1 MHVNDW
7 LVQNG
12 YLVLKEGASTGSVSV
27 HGTLADGSV
36 DWATADV
43 DWSQSSAYA
52 VGFNGIILNR
62 VGREPQGIVTKEQA
76 HSLLDEIA
84 RKLMALKDVNGESV
98 FSRVMNSNSVFNG
111 PMTPQAPDLQL
122 GFQRGFGASDECAIG
137 EITGESI
144 LVDNDS
150 RWSGSHLMD
159 PDVVPGTFLLR
170 GNKSITRV
178 PALVDLTATLYS
190 LFQVEPPPGLDGE
203 PVF

>member
-12 YLVLKEGASTGSVSV
+12 YLVLKDGATTGSVSV

-36 DWATADV
+36 DWDSADV
-43 DWSQSSAYA
+43 DWSKSKAYT

-62 VGREPQGIVTKEQA
+62 VGREPQGIVFKSEATALKNN
-76 HSLLDEIA
+76 IA
-84 RKLMALKDVNGESV
+84 RKLMALKDVNGEPV
-98 FSRVMNSNSVFNG
+98 FSRVMSSTSVFNG
-111 PMTPQAPDLQL
+111 PRTSQAPDLQL
-122 GFQRGFGASDECAIG
+122 GFHRGFGASDECAIG
-137 EITGESI
+137 EITGEAI

-159 PDVVPGTFLLR
+159 PQVVPGTFMLR
-170 GNKSITRV
+170 GNKSITRA
-178 PALVDLTATLYS
+178 PSLLDLTATLYS
-190 LFQVEPPPGLDGE
+190 LFQVEPPPGLDGQ